1 MWLKKQGSESRDY
14 NFARI
19 LCMKMELFCISE
31 EKILY
36 LTGRCKNL
44 KEKTSRNR
52 RREQERRGGN
62 WEVEKEIRQEG
73 ETEGGGRER
82 KRQC

>member
-1 MWLKKQGSESRDY
+1 MKKQGSESRDY

-19 LCMKMELFCISE
+19 SYMKMELFCISE
-31 EKILY
+31 EIILY

>member
-1 MWLKKQGSESRDY
+1 MKKQGSESRDY

-19 LCMKMELFCISE
+19 SYMKMELFCISE
-31 EKILY
+31 EIILY

-52 RREQERRGGN
+52 RREQERRGRA
-62 WEVEKEIRQEG
+62 KSEG
-73 ETEGGGRER
+73 EKKEGRRDRGRREMKTGR
-82 KRQC
+82 VL

>member
-1 MWLKKQGSESRDY
+1 MKKQGSESRDY

-19 LCMKMELFCISE
+19 LYKKMELFSISE
-31 EKILY
+31 ERILY

-52 RREQERRGGN
+52 RREQERRGEN